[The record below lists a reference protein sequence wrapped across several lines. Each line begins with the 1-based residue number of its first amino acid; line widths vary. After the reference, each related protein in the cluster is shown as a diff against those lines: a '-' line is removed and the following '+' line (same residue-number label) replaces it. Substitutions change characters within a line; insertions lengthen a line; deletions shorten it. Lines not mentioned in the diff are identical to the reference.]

1 MVGMLMFTKSESKK
15 RRNVNVREMN
25 YTRTD
30 QNVGHEAAAET
41 LVIVTTTEILVLR
54 DHFETAE
61 ITETMIGSVETHLL
75 QRHQ

>member
-1 MVGMLMFTKSESKK
+1 MFTKSESKK

-25 YTRTD
+25 CIRTD
-30 QNVGHEAAAET
+30 QNAGHEAAAET
-41 LVIVTTTEILVLR
+41 LVIATTIETPVLR
-54 DHFETAE
+54 DHLETAE